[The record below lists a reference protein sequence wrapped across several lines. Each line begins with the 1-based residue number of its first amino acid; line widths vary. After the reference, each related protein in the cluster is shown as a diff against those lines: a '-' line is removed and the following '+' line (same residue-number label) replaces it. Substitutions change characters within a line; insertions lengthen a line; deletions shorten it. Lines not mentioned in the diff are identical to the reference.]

1 MWCCMAHVE
10 LNCGVLSA
18 LCCGAWCCLCCVVW
32 YLLFVLC
39 GVLYVL
45 FICIIAGCVH
55 GLLLVLFVS
64 YGWWVLSMMYVLFI
78 SYG

>member
-10 LNCGVLSA
+10 LNCG
-18 LCCGAWCCLCCVVW
+18 CCLRCVVVRGVVW

-45 FICIIAGCVH
+45 FICIIAGCVR